1 MIFILCIHANFAL
14 ENVTQEY
21 ELRHKWQRKDE
32 SRTSSWKP
40 KLQKIEDYAIRR
52 FIKEAVMADDW

>member
-1 MIFILCIHANFAL
+1 M
-14 ENVTQEY
+14 QEY